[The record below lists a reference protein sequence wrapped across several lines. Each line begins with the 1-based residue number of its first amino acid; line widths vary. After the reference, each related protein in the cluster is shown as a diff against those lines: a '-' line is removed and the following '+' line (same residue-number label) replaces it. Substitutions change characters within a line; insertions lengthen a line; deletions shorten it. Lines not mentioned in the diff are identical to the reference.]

1 MRILGCWPDFF
12 ENRDLMED
20 RWTRKCTLTFHT
32 DKKFLTSLV
41 ADSFSWSII
50 VHEISMLEPEAQ
62 PITHNRLSQMSPQ
75 THSNLKH
82 TVPYNVF
89 AWVPTLSF
97 CSRLTPAYLF
107 VLGLVEV
114 TMRAL
119 HNDSVFEPT
128 AMDHLNCEN
137 YWWRNALYI
146 NSLYPRREMVS

>member
-1 MRILGCWPDFF
+1 M
-12 ENRDLMED
+12 
-20 RWTRKCTLTFHT
+20 WTRFLWEQGPVEDWWTLKYTLTFYT
-32 DKKFLTSLV
+32 DEKFLTSL
-41 ADSFSWSII
+41 AAASFSRSII
-50 VHEISMLEPEAQ
+50 VHGISMLEPKTQ
-62 PITHNRLSQMSPQ
+62 PITHNRPSQMSPH

-82 TVPYNVF
+82 TVPSNVF
-89 AWVPTLSF
+89 AWVPILSF

-119 HNDSVFEPT
+119 HNDSVFEPM

-146 NSLYPRREMVS
+146 NSLYSRREMVS